1 MRLKRICKHA
11 WKRLVAMALVI
22 AMLNTSVGPVSVQAE
37 DIGEMTEA
45 HAAELIVNFAAE
57 KGYSFSMEELRE
69 FESETKELSR
79 EELDRINAADGIGK
93 HGAFCRWYPW
103 L

>member
-1 MRLKRICKHA
+1 MSRDNVGKFYEALRNDSDMARLLQ
-11 WKRLVAMALVI
+11 RL
-22 AMLNTSVGPVSVQAE
+22 AE

>member
-1 MRLKRICKHA
+1 MSRDNVGKFYEALKNDSDMARLLQ
-11 WKRLVAMALVI
+11 RL
-22 AMLNTSVGPVSVQAE
+22 AE

-45 HAAELIVNFAAE
+45 HAAELIVKFAAE
-57 KGYSFSMEELRE
+57 KGYSFSMEELQE

>member
-1 MRLKRICKHA
+1 MSRDNVGKFYEALKNDSDMARLLQ
-11 WKRLVAMALVI
+11 RL
-22 AMLNTSVGPVSVQAE
+22 AE